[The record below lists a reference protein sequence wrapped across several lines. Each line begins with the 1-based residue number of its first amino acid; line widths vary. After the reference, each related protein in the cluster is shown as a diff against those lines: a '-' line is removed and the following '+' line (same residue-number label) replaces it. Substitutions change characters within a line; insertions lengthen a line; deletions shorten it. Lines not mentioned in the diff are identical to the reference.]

1 MSAPKKRLLT
11 AGRKESLK
19 GYLLI
24 APAILLLSV
33 FTIYPIFYLLHSSLH
48 DGSLLSKKR
57 NFVGPPSLAAWIS
70 TPPCATPSSTAW
82 GWWRC

>member
-33 FTIYPIFYLLHSSLH
+33 FTLSLIH
-48 DGSLLSKKR
+48 
-57 NFVGPPSLAAWIS
+57 I
-70 TPPCATPSSTAW
+70 
-82 GWWRC
+82 